1 MWRKP
6 LQVNH
11 RHSPDQAIVFSSN
24 FKLAPYMENTKTPHK
39 TETTKFCLSG
49 HFSHFVKLW
58 EFLTTYFLAIGVILM
73 LIIGSQWPSSGTFLK
88 KIYFPFITIT
98 LCFLLCGLRTK
109 TDELKIAF
117 KSYKAIVWGILTILL
132 AVPITGTQITKTIQF
147 ATRMDDNMT
156 TSEST
161 VMGNVTAI
169 GPTEFA
175 FALQVFFVVP
185 ASMSAGAVLCLVAGG
200 NFSLALV
207 LMLITNSVSV
217 FTASA
222 MLVWL
227 TDLSSGVSIARLGEI
242 TLMFLLTCVLP
253 TVTGKLLRLVCVVA
267 ENVDLHERGVNFA
280 IISLYVL
287 STWYEV
293 SRLKVEE
300 DLNNVV
306 SMNILI
312 IVGYSSIM
320 HIMFL
325 VLNWIASGFL
335 ELTLPVKKT
344 IVLLGSHKALSFA
357 LKILEFLTTDV
368 GSRRLMSVVCV
379 IAYLTLLVLDST
391 IVCKWSTIREDEEKV
406 DKKTDQT
413 GKYGTV
419 SQEDD

>member
-1 MWRKP
+1 MI
-6 LQVNH
+6 
-11 RHSPDQAIVFSSN
+11 S
-24 FKLAPYMENTKTPHK
+24 Y
-39 TETTKFCLSG
+39 
-49 HFSHFVKLW
+49 
-58 EFLTTYFLAIGVILM
+58 
-73 LIIGSQWPSSGTFLK
+73 LISFQ
-88 KIYFPFITIT
+88 
-98 LCFLLCGLRTK
+98 
-109 TDELKIAF
+109 
-117 KSYKAIVWGILTILL
+117 
-132 AVPITGTQITKTIQF
+132 
-147 ATRMDDNMT
+147 
-156 TSEST
+156 
-161 VMGNVTAI
+161 
-169 GPTEFA
+169 
-175 FALQVFFVVP
+175 
-185 ASMSAGAVLCLVAGG
+185 
-200 NFSLALV
+200 
-207 LMLITNSVSV
+207 
-217 FTASA
+217 
-222 MLVWL
+222 
-227 TDLSSGVSIARLGEI
+227 
-242 TLMFLLTCVLP
+242 
-253 TVTGKLLRLVCVVA
+253 TGKLLRLVCVVA

-287 STWYEV
+287 STWCEV

-344 IVLLGSHKALSFA
+344 IVILGSHKALSFA